1 MHTVAHLLANKKHW
15 NEHHYDTNRIDRI
28 HTVGQGESVLEAAR
42 LMNEHHVGALL
53 VTDTFGITIGIISER
68 DILTRV
74 VTAELEPAITHV
86 GDVMTRDVIHCSSS
100 HRLVEVRQIMKESR
114 IRHLPVID
122 DGDILGMVS
131 IGDLNA
137 ATNID
142 LSIEVKSMR
151 QYITSV

>member
-15 NEHHYDTNRIDRI
+15 DESHYDTHRIARVR
-28 HTVGQGESVLEAAR
+28 TVQLGASALEAAR

-53 VTDTFGITIGIISER
+53 VTDTFGELLGIISER

-74 VTAELEPAITHV
+74 VTTELDPHNTRV
-86 GDVMTRDVIHCSSS
+86 SDVMTRDVISCESGV
-100 HRLVEVRQIMKESR
+100 RLVEVRQIMKER
-114 IRHLPVID
+114 HIRHVPVID
-122 DGDILGMVS
+122 NGELVGMVS

-151 QYITSV
+151 EYITSA